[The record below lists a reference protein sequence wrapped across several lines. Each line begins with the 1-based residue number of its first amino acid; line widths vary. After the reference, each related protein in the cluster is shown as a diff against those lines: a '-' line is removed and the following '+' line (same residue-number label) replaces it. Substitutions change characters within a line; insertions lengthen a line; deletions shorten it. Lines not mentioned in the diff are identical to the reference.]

1 MDPIYGLIRDL
12 NNLLFW
18 SLSGFQMAVQK
29 WDKIQSNFEWRLNSD
44 VCRYLTKMTDKP
56 LTFWNGIQIVW
67 MLSDLVSEYQTLQI
81 LDTKLS
87 GIRMCLLFGDGILP
101 HSLSRKVLFIF
112 FCFQNVLLLGPSDC
126 PIDNCKITY
135 RTEEDLVIFFNSS
148 NILC

>member
-44 VCRYLTKMTDKP
+44 VCRYLTKMTVK
-56 LTFWNGIQIVW
+56 LLKFWNGIHIFW

-81 LDTKLS
+81 LDTKLP
-87 GIRMCLLFGDGILP
+87 GIRMCLVFGDGMLRTQY
-101 HSLSRKVLFIF
+101 SEKYFF
-112 FCFQNVLLLGPSDC
+112 FCFCFQNVLLLGPSDC

-135 RTEEDLVIFFNSS
+135 RTEEDLVIFF
-148 NILC
+148 